1 MNEPLTA
8 PDTTDARLDR
18 IAAELV
24 RRHGLA
30 DKRFECD
37 DERNELLF
45 VLVSHERLS
54 DEEAKYLREQLN
66 ELLPPSVEGGAS

>member
-1 MNEPLTA
+1 VNEPLAA

-18 IAAELV
+18 IAAELIQ
-24 RRHGLA
+24 RNGES
-30 DKRFECD
+30 RFECD

-45 VLVSHERLS
+45 DLVSHERLS

-66 ELLPPSVEGGAS
+66 ELLPPSAEERVNQ